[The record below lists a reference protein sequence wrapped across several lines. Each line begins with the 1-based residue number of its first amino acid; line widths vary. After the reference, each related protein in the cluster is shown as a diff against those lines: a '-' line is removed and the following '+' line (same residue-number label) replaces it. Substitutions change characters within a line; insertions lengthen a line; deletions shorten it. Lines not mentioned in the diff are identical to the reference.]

1 MKTKILWVASL
12 AAMLF
17 ASCSQSTETQSIVV
31 DSKAEYATLKDA
43 FNQLSRIPGVS
54 ADSIPDIKFGKH
66 EVRVEKSAVAMNLD
80 RQQIEATGNAMY
92 SILDGVPMGYIVNG
106 ATNHLAAGF
115 VYANHISSDKNE
127 VLIVACSGG
136 AGMYMATYG
145 TASDSTVEALQMAPL
160 SMQGPQF
167 ALQLEDTP
175 QHQVYLINFYN

>member
-17 ASCSQSTETQSIVV
+17 ASCSHSAETQPIAE
-31 DSKAEYATLKDA
+31 DSQAEYATLKDA
-43 FNQLSRIPGVS
+43 FNQLSKVPGAS
-54 ADSIPDIKFGKH
+54 EDSIPDIKFGSH
-66 EVRVEKSAVAMNLD
+66 EVKVEKSAVAMNLD
-80 RQQIEATGNAMY
+80 KQQIEAVGNAMY

-127 VLIVACSGG
+127 VLIVAASGR
-136 AGMYMATYG
+136 AGLYMAAYG

-160 SMQGPQF
+160 SMQGQQF
-167 ALQLEDTP
+167 TLQLEDTP
-175 QHQVYLINFYN
+175 DHQVYLFNYYN